1 MRSIYSEEYQ
11 AAISQLIE
19 ARKAADLTQEQVAT
33 AWGRDQSIIAKIES
47 CVRRLDI
54 AEFVALAIIV
64 DADPHA
70 IIQDLR
76 IRLSTVYPKID
87 SVR

>member
-11 AAISQLIE
+11 AAISRLVE
-19 ARKAADLTQEQVAT
+19 ARKAAELTQGQVAT

-64 DADPHA
+64 NADPHA

-76 IRLSTVYPKID
+76 TRLSTIYPESD
-87 SVR
+87 TC

>member
-11 AAISQLIE
+11 AAISRLVE
-19 ARKAADLTQEQVAT
+19 ARKAAELTQGQVAT

-64 DADPHA
+64 NADPHA

-76 IRLSTVYPKID
+76 TRLSTIYPESD
-87 SVR
+87 TR